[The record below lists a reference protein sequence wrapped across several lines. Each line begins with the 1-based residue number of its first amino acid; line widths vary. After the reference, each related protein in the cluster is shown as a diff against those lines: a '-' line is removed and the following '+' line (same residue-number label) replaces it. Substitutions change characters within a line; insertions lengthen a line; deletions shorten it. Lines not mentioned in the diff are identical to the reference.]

1 MKIQKYKFL
10 LLAAILPCFLSC
22 EHLLE
27 TQPTDFYTEDSFWR
41 TSKHVEEAVTG
52 IYQALVHNDLYGDQ
66 TPFMFEVMSPNAYH
80 KDNFQSAHDF
90 AIGTHSGTTL
100 GMNNVTWRG
109 AYRGI
114 GRANMVI
121 DRAPTI
127 EMDDA
132 MKTRLVGEA
141 KFLRAFFYQK
151 LNMLF
156 NGVPL
161 IVSSPNANDH
171 ASTPRSTYAQV
182 KAQIL
187 SDLDD
192 AIASLP
198 ASYNAANDGRATKG
212 AALAL
217 KAQVHLQD
225 LEYAAVVSAINQL
238 NTSGEYT
245 LFPDYNGVF
254 RKANQGNDE
263 IVFDVRFQSPQV
275 LNIYDIIHAQ
285 YNTQAPVQGLVDAYQ
300 MIDGKSINESP
311 LYDPANPYNNR
322 DPRFAQTIVYLGAPW
337 RNRVAD
343 AADLHQT
350 GYTFR
355 KFTEYNETTVGTLT
369 NSDVNYVVLRYA
381 DVLLMYAEA
390 LNELEGPT
398 AAVYDAVNQV
408 RQRPSVNLP
417 VLPNGLDQA
426 DMRQAIRLERRIEL
440 AGEGSY
446 FYDIRRWK
454 TIDQEMNAS
463 VHTHTGAVIQTRS
476 FNPARDYF
484 WPIPYTE
491 IDLNPTLEQNPL
503 Y

>member
-1 MKIQKYKFL
+1 MKTRNYKLL
-10 LLAAILPCFLSC
+10 LLAAVLPYFWSC

-27 TQPTDFYTEDSFWR
+27 TQPTDFYTEDSFWK
-41 TSKHVEEAVTG
+41 TATHVEEAVTG
-52 IYQALVHNDLYGDQ
+52 IYQALVHNDLYNDQ
-66 TPFMFEVMSPNAYH
+66 TPFMFEVMTPNAYH

-90 AIGTHSGTTL
+90 AIGTHTGTTL
-100 GMNNVTWRG
+100 GMNHVTWRG
-109 AYRGI
+109 SYRGI

-121 DRAPTI
+121 ERAAAVD
-127 EMDDA
+127 MDEA
-132 MKTRLVGEA
+132 LKSRLVGEA

-151 LNMLF
+151 LNVLF
-156 NGVPL
+156 SGVPL
-161 IVSSPNANDH
+161 ILSSPDATEH
-171 ASTPRSTYAQV
+171 SATPRSSYDAV

-187 SDLDD
+187 ADLDD

-198 ASYNAANDGRATKG
+198 ASYNAADDGRATKG

-225 LEYAAVVSAINQL
+225 HEYPAVVETIDQL
-238 NTSGEYT
+238 NALGVYA
-245 LFPDYNGVF
+245 LFPDYNGLF
-254 RKANQGNDE
+254 RKANEGNAE
-263 IVFDVRFQSPQV
+263 IIFDVRFQSPQV
-275 LNIYDIIHAQ
+275 RNSYDIIHAQ

-300 MIDGKSINESP
+300 MIDGKPIDESP
-311 LYDPANPYNNR
+311 LYNPSRPYENR

-343 AADLHQT
+343 EADLHQT

-355 KFTEYNETTVGTLT
+355 KFTEYNETTLGTIS
-369 NSDVNYVVLRYA
+369 NSDVNYVVIRYA

-390 LNELEGPT
+390 LNEIEGPT
-398 AAVYDAVNQV
+398 SAVYDAVNLI
-408 RQRPSVNLP
+408 RQRPSVGLPTLPPNL
-417 VLPNGLDQA
+417 DKDA
-426 DMRQAIRLERRIEL
+426 MRAAIRLERRIEL

-454 TIDQEMNAS
+454 TIDTEMNAP
-463 VHTHTGAVIQTRS
+463 VRTHAGAVIQTRS
-476 FNPARDYF
+476 FNPARDYI

-491 IDLNPTLEQNPL
+491 IDLNPALEQNPL

>member
-1 MKIQKYKFL
+1 MKTHNYKFL
-10 LLAAILPCFLSC
+10 LLVAVLPFMVAC

-27 TQPTDFYTEDSFWR
+27 TQPTDFYTEDSFWK
-41 TSKHVEEAVTG
+41 TSTHVEEAVTG
-52 IYQALVHNDLYGDQ
+52 IYQALVHGDLYNDQ

-90 AIGTHSGTTL
+90 AIGTHTGTTL

-109 AYRGI
+109 SYRGI

-121 DRAPTI
+121 DRAPTV
-127 EMDDA
+127 EMDA
-132 MKTRLVGEA
+132 ALKTRLVGEA

-151 LNMLF
+151 LNVLF
-156 NGVPL
+156 DGVPL
-161 IVSSPNANDH
+161 ILNSPDAAEH
-171 ASTPRSTYAQV
+171 ASTPRSSYAEV

-187 SDLDD
+187 NDLDE

-198 ASYNAANDGRATKG
+198 ASYNAANDGRVTKG

-225 LEYAAVVSAINQL
+225 HEYSEVVSAIDQINDL
-238 NTSGEYT
+238 GVYA
-245 LFPDYNGVF
+245 LFPDYNGLF
-254 RKANQGNDE
+254 RKANEGNAE
-263 IVFDVRFQSPQV
+263 IIFDVRFQSPQV
-275 LNIYDIIHAQ
+275 RNSYDIIHAQ

-300 MIDGKSINESP
+300 MIDGKPIDESP
-311 LYDPANPYNNR
+311 LYDPAKPYENR

-355 KFTEYNETTVGTLT
+355 KYTEYNETTIGTIS
-369 NSDVNYVVLRYA
+369 NSDINYVVLRYA

-390 LNELEGPT
+390 LNELQGPT
-398 AAVYDAVNQV
+398 AAVYAAINEV
-408 RQRPSVNLP
+408 RQRPSVDLP
-417 VLPNGLDQA
+417 PLPTGLDKEA
-426 DMRQAIRLERRIEL
+426 MREAIRLERRIEL

-446 FYDIRRWK
+446 FYDIRRWG
-454 TIDQEMNAS
+454 TIDEEMNSA
-463 VHTHTGAVIQTRS
+463 VHTHSGAVIQSRS
-476 FNPARDYF
+476 FNPSRDYI
-484 WPIPYTE
+484 WPIPYTQ
-491 IDLNPTLEQNPL
+491 IDLNPALEQNPL

>member
-1 MKIQKYKFL
+1 MKMHNYKLL
-10 LLAAILPCFLSC
+10 LLAAVMPCFMAC

-27 TQPTDFYTEDSFWR
+27 TQPTDFYTEDSFWK
-41 TSKHVEEAVTG
+41 TATHVEEAVTG
-52 IYQALVHNDLYGDQ
+52 VYQALVHNDLYNDQ

-80 KDNFQSAHDF
+80 KDNFQAAHDF
-90 AIGTHSGTTL
+90 AIGTHTGTTL

-109 AYRGI
+109 SYRGI

-121 DRAPTI
+121 ERAPTV
-127 EMDDA
+127 EMDEA
-132 MKTRLVGEA
+132 MKSRLVGEA

-151 LNMLF
+151 LNVLF

-161 IVSSPNANDH
+161 ILNSPNADEH
-171 ASTPRSTYAQV
+171 ASTPRSSYAEV

-217 KAQVHLQD
+217 KAQLHLQD
-225 LEYAAVVSAINQL
+225 HEYTAVVGAIDQLNALGEYA
-238 NTSGEYT
+238 
-245 LFPDYNGVF
+245 LFPDYNGLF
-254 RKANQGNDE
+254 RKANEGNE
-263 IVFDVRFQSPQV
+263 EVIFDVRFQSPQV
-275 LNIYDIIHAQ
+275 RNSYDIIHAQ
-285 YNTQAPVQGLVDAYQ
+285 YNTQAPVQELVDAYQ
-300 MIDGKSINESP
+300 MVDGKAIDESP
-311 LYDPANPYNNR
+311 LYDSAKPYENR

-355 KFTEYNETTVGTLT
+355 KFTEYNETTVGTLS
-369 NSDVNYVVLRYA
+369 NSDVNYIVLRYA

-390 LNELEGPT
+390 LNEVEGPT
-398 AAVYDAVNQV
+398 PAVYAAVNQV
-408 RQRPSVNLP
+408 RQRPSVALP
-417 VLPNGLDQA
+417 VLPAGLDKA
-426 DMRQAIRLERRIEL
+426 AMREAIRLERRIEL

-446 FYDIRRWK
+446 FYDIRRWE
-454 TIDQEMNAS
+454 TIDEEMNGS
-463 VHTHTGAVIQTRS
+463 VHTHAGAVIETRQ
-476 FNPARDYF
+476 FNPARDYI
-484 WPIPYTE
+484 WPIPYTQ
-491 IDLNPTLEQNPL
+491 IDLNPALEQNPL